1 MSLHDAVAKYVENGD
16 VLATGGFTTN
26 RKPYAAVSEILRQ
39 GQKDFIVYAGPG
51 GGEVDMLIGE
61 GRVAAYINCYTANS
75 GYTNVSRRFRAA
87 IEKGQ
92 LTYEDYSQDVLMLML
107 HASSLGLPFLPVR
120 LMQGSGLMK
129 YWGISEEKRKTMPK
143 MEDLKCVEIENPMV
157 PGQKVVAVP
166 VPRIDTALIHV
177 QQASPDGTCII
188 CGDEFH
194 DIDIAVAARKTI
206 VTCEEIVSNEYIRRD
221 PTKTRI
227 FGECAQAVVKAP
239 YGAWP
244 AQCYD
249 YYDDDDAALKE
260 YDKASKYQ
268 DKADAVEQLA
278 KAAAKAVKAL
288 EKAPADE
295 KLKLAAEAAEKAAKA
310 AAAGELIPETFEDYL
325 NKWVYGCKD
334 QAELLDKIGGSRL
347 MQGSGLMKFWG
358 ISEEKRK
365 TMPKIEDLKC
375 AEIEN
380 PMVPG
385 QKVVAVPVPKIDTAI
400 IHVQQASP
408 DGTCIICGDEF
419 HDIDIA
425 IAARKTI
432 VTCEEIVSDEFIRR
446 DPTKT
451 RIFGECVQAV
461 VKAPYGA
468 WPSQCY
474 AYYDDDD
481 AGLKEYDKASK
492 YQDAED
498 AVKQLEK
505 AAVKAAKALEKA
517 PEDEKLK
524 LAAEN
529 AQKAFELAKSG
540 EKIPETF
547 KDFLEKWVYSCEDQ
561 PALLDKIGGSRLMR
575 LKNEPHLGY
584 STTH

>member
-227 FGECAQAVVKAP
+227 FGECVQAVVKAP

-260 YDKASKYQ
+260 
-268 DKADAVEQLA
+268 
-278 KAAAKAVKAL
+278 
-288 EKAPADE
+288 
-295 KLKLAAEAAEKAAKA
+295 
-310 AAAGELIPETFEDYL
+310 
-325 NKWVYGCKD
+325 
-334 QAELLDKIGGSRL
+334 
-347 MQGSGLMKFWG
+347 
-358 ISEEKRK
+358 
-365 TMPKIEDLKC
+365 
-375 AEIEN
+375 
-380 PMVPG
+380 
-385 QKVVAVPVPKIDTAI
+385 
-400 IHVQQASP
+400 
-408 DGTCIICGDEF
+408 
-419 HDIDIA
+419 
-425 IAARKTI
+425 
-432 VTCEEIVSDEFIRR
+432 
-446 DPTKT
+446 
-451 RIFGECVQAV
+451 
-461 VKAPYGA
+461 
-468 WPSQCY
+468 
-474 AYYDDDD
+474 
-481 AGLKEYDKASK
+481 
-492 YQDAED
+492 
-498 AVKQLEK
+498 
-505 AAVKAAKALEKA
+505 
-517 PEDEKLK
+517 
-524 LAAEN
+524 
-529 AQKAFELAKSG
+529 
-540 EKIPETF
+540 
-547 KDFLEKWVYSCEDQ
+547 
-561 PALLDKIGGSRLMR
+561 
-575 LKNEPHLGY
+575 
-584 STTH
+584 

>member
-1 MSLHDAVAKYVENGD
+1 MNKVMSLHDAVAKYVENGD
-16 VLATGGFTTN
+16 TLAIGGFTTN
-26 RKPYAAVSEILRQ
+26 RKPYATVSEILRQ

-87 IEKGQ
+87 IEQGK

-194 DIDIAVAARKTI
+194 DIDIA
-206 VTCEEIVSNEYIRRD
+206 
-221 PTKTRI
+221 
-227 FGECAQAVVKAP
+227 
-239 YGAWP
+239 
-244 AQCYD
+244 
-249 YYDDDDAALKE
+249 
-260 YDKASKYQ
+260 
-268 DKADAVEQLA
+268 
-278 KAAAKAVKAL
+278 
-288 EKAPADE
+288 
-295 KLKLAAEAAEKAAKA
+295 
-310 AAAGELIPETFEDYL
+310 
-325 NKWVYGCKD
+325 
-334 QAELLDKIGGSRL
+334 
-347 MQGSGLMKFWG
+347 
-358 ISEEKRK
+358 
-365 TMPKIEDLKC
+365 
-375 AEIEN
+375 
-380 PMVPG
+380 
-385 QKVVAVPVPKIDTAI
+385 
-400 IHVQQASP
+400 
-408 DGTCIICGDEF
+408 
-419 HDIDIA
+419 

-468 WPSQCY
+468 WPAQCY
-474 AYYDDDD
+474 DYYDDDD

-505 AAVKAAKALEKA
+505 AAAKAANCHDFIMQLEQGYDTMAGDAGDRLSGGERQRITIARAMLKQASVIILDEATAYADPENEALIQQAISKLVAGKSLIVVAHRLNTIRNADQILVVANGEIVGRGIQEELLENCPLYRKMWQDYA
-517 PEDEKLK
+517 GSTEGGVED
-524 LAAEN
+524 
-529 AQKAFELAKSG
+529 
-540 EKIPETF
+540 
-547 KDFLEKWVYSCEDQ
+547 V
-561 PALLDKIGGSRLMR
+561 
-575 LKNEPHLGY
+575 
-584 STTH
+584 

>member
-1 MSLHDAVAKYVENGD
+1 MTGQTAFGVA
-16 VLATGGFTTN
+16 
-26 RKPYAAVSEILRQ
+26 
-39 GQKDFIVYAGPG
+39 GQVGA
-51 GGEVDMLIGE
+51 
-61 GRVAAYINCYTANS
+61 
-75 GYTNVSRRFRAA
+75 
-87 IEKGQ
+87 
-92 LTYEDYSQDVLMLML
+92 
-107 HASSLGLPFLPVR
+107 
-120 LMQGSGLMK
+120 
-129 YWGISEEKRKTMPK
+129 
-143 MEDLKCVEIENPMV
+143 
-157 PGQKVVAVP
+157 
-166 VPRIDTALIHV
+166 
-177 QQASPDGTCII
+177 
-188 CGDEFH
+188 
-194 DIDIAVAARKTI
+194 
-206 VTCEEIVSNEYIRRD
+206 RRD
-221 PTKTRI
+221 PANRVDEHVSGRDQLTVLRLHARIRFVESDGERHGTGHVLRARAQAAFLPASGQHRFDGCAAAYQQRSQTFGGAEFVSGYGQGVHIPVTKTNRNLP
-227 FGECAQAVVKAP
+227 GGLYGVYMDGHAVRVGDADQFLHGFH
-239 YGAWP
+239 GADLVVG
-244 AQCYD
+244 QHGGD
-249 YYDDDDAALKE
+249 HRGTFTGL
-260 YDKASKYQ
+260 
-268 DKADAVEQLA
+268 AVELA
-278 KAAAKAVKAL
+278 
-288 EKAPADE
+288 
-295 KLKLAAEAAEKAAKA
+295 
-310 AAAGELIPETFEDYL
+310 F
-325 NKWVYGCKD
+325 
-334 QAELLDKIGGSRL
+334 
-347 MQGSGLMKFWG
+347 
-358 ISEEKRK
+358 
-365 TMPKIEDLKC
+365 KC
-375 AEIEN
+375 VEIEN

-408 DGTCIICGDEF
+408 DGTCIIMGDEF

-468 WPSQCY
+468 WPAQCY
-474 AYYDDDD
+474 DYYDDDD

-505 AAVKAAKALEKA
+505 AAAKAAKALEKA

-561 PALLDKIGGSRLMR
+561 SALLDKLGGSRLMR

>member
-1 MSLHDAVAKYVENGD
+1 MSIFRRIFDGIHASREGSSAIKMFIKIREGFILNKVMSLHDAVAKYVENGD
-16 VLATGGFTTN
+16 TLAIGGFTTN
-26 RKPYAAVSEILRQ
+26 RKPYATVSEILRQ

-87 IEKGQ
+87 IEQGK

-129 YWGISEEKRKTMPK
+129 
-143 MEDLKCVEIENPMV
+143 
-157 PGQKVVAVP
+157 
-166 VPRIDTALIHV
+166 
-177 QQASPDGTCII
+177 
-188 CGDEFH
+188 
-194 DIDIAVAARKTI
+194 
-206 VTCEEIVSNEYIRRD
+206 
-221 PTKTRI
+221 
-227 FGECAQAVVKAP
+227 
-239 YGAWP
+239 
-244 AQCYD
+244 
-249 YYDDDDAALKE
+249 
-260 YDKASKYQ
+260 
-268 DKADAVEQLA
+268 
-278 KAAAKAVKAL
+278 
-288 EKAPADE
+288 
-295 KLKLAAEAAEKAAKA
+295 
-310 AAAGELIPETFEDYL
+310 
-325 NKWVYGCKD
+325 
-334 QAELLDKIGGSRL
+334 
-347 MQGSGLMKFWG
+347 FWG

-365 TMPKIEDLKC
+365 AM
-375 AEIEN
+375 
-380 PMVPG
+380 
-385 QKVVAVPVPKIDTAI
+385 PKIDTAI

-408 DGTCIICGDEF
+408 DGTCIIMGDEF

-468 WPSQCY
+468 WPAQCY
-474 AYYDDDD
+474 DYYDDDD

-505 AAVKAAKALEKA
+505 AAAKAAKALEKA

-561 PALLDKIGGSRLMR
+561 SALLDKLGGSRLMR
-575 LKNEPHLGY
+575 RKHEPHLGY